1 MTMTVGGFAQLGFD
15 FEDPIQVQKGKIVV
29 FDLETQRSFDEV
41 GGRSATHNLKM
52 SVGVVY
58 DFLTDSFRTYREKDV
73 EAMVDDLFSAE
84 VVIGYNHVSFDY
96 RVLSAYTHRDF
107 DMLSSMDMMCVVEKN
122 LGFRVK
128 LDNLV
133 SCTIGGHKAGD
144 GLQAIEWFR
153 TGEWDKLE
161 YYCKE
166 DVRLTKELYVFGRKN
181 KYVHYEDFNTG
192 ALGKVP
198 VDW

>member
-1 MTMTVGGFAQLGFD
+1 MTIAVGGQLSLD
-15 FEDPIQVQKGKIVV
+15 FEDPIEVQKGKIVV
-29 FDLETQRSFDEV
+29 FDLETQKSFDQV
-41 GGRSATHNLKM
+41 GGRDGTRELKM

-58 DFLTDSFRTYREKDV
+58 NFLTDSYRIYRERDV
-73 EAMVDDLFSAE
+73 EQMIEDIFSAE
-84 VVIGYNHVSFDY
+84 MVIGYNHVGFDY
-96 RVLSAYTHRDF
+96 KVLSAYTHRDF
-107 DMLSSMDMMCVVEKN
+107 DTLRSLDMMCVVEKN

-133 SCTIGGHKAGD
+133 SCTIGSHKAGD
-144 GLQAIEWFR
+144 GLQALEWFR
-153 TGEWDKLE
+153 QGEWDKLE

-166 DVRLTKELYVFGRKN
+166 DVRLTKELYEFGRQY